1 MPFQGVTLAGWETST
16 GEAALLLRSKPLP
29 GRVYFVDWTKSAA
42 SNLAQ
47 PGPKAF
53 FDGEGRQSRKRPSA
67 LKGVRH
73 KDFDNFDDFDGLK
86 YLGKKFL
93 GE

>member
-1 MPFQGVTLAGWETST
+1 MAHCLFKVRRLQSGGGL
-16 GEAALLLRSKPLP
+16 LLLRSKPLP
-29 GRVYFVDWTKSAA
+29 GTGIRAA
-42 SNLAQ
+42 DRRRSLTGRASISKKTVSL
-47 PGPKAF
+47 KA
-53 FDGEGRQSRKRPSA
+53 
-67 LKGVRH
+67 VRH